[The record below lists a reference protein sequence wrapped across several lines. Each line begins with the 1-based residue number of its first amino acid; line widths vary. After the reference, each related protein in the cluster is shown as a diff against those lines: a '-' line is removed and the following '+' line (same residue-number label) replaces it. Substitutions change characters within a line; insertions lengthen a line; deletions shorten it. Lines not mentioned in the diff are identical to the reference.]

1 MDESYTIEEDV
12 TRSNFAFLLN
22 HNLDIRGSMGL
33 FPDKAAVQDLS
44 AIDHHDTTQQFL
56 CSKSSS
62 ASVFDRLVQD
72 TNRRSYASKKVN
84 DYRLQLELEY
94 ENSFLSQ
101 ARMSKTCESDLLTRL
116 IQDTQ
121 RRYRNYE
128 LIENFK
134 KEKEAVKESVKW
146 PLNKT
151 MQVVNRLAWDKREQA
166 SSRENLKKT
175 IEEQEVQILQKIRD
189 SKHPKRPI
197 NQEIMKRITASC
209 SPTCK
214 HVEKS
219 REKSLTSTKSS
230 RCIKEVIDRLHKTS
244 PIKIIIPYSP
254 EKNKT
259 PVRQKSI
266 TRFQTSPRRKVNPD
280 TDDLLMKIKAN
291 GGRYK
296 RPNAK
301 SIY

>member
-1 MDESYTIEEDV
+1 MDDSYTIEEDV

-101 ARMSKTCESDLLTRL
+101 ARLSRTCESDLLTRL

-121 RRYRNYE
+121 RRFRNYE

-134 KEKEAVKESVKW
+134 KEKEAVKESIKW

-214 HVEKS
+214 HVEKQ
-219 REKSLTSTKSS
+219 REKSL
-230 RCIKEVIDRLHKTS
+230 
-244 PIKIIIPYSP
+244 KIVIPYSP
-254 EKNKT
+254 ETKKT

-266 TRFQTSPRRKVNPD
+266 TRFQTSPRRKANPD